1 MNAALR
7 LDPLQVYASSDV
19 AERVAPMI
27 PAEAARRVDG
37 RHSPGAI
44 RGGAVGAVGAAIG
57 AITGVIGGR
66 RRPAADVSGFE
77 AQALVATTLEEGFSV
92 EGDVA
97 EARTT
102 GNTCVLEFA
111 PDDPRAFRAILL
123 LPLLTSLP
131 QHPEQLYRGRRVKV
145 SGRIARFQ
153 GRPEMLL
160 QAPGYI
166 EVVDVSGPPPAAT
179 VAPPPTPAEEAPS
192 PPRGLAKDVQQRLAQ
207 VGGCERARARWREA
221 GTTARERATT
231 LSRCIEGT
239 GYRCHSESAALAPA
253 LSELEWA
260 EQQVEASCN

>member
-1 MNAALR
+1 MKHLGTVAAVAVALAGVAR
-7 LDPLQVYASSDV
+7 GVPPPTVSWQDAS
-19 AERVAPMI
+19 
-27 PAEAARRVDG
+27 
-37 RHSPGAI
+37 HY
-44 RGGAVGAVGAAIG
+44 VGEIV
-57 AITGVIGGR
+57 T
-66 RRPAADVSGFE
+66 
-77 AQALVATTLEEGFSV
+77 V

-192 PPRGLAKDVQQRLAQ
+192 PPRGLANRGAALLD
-207 VGGCERARARWREA
+207 GGRAGSGGRPAPSPRRARAERRHPA
-221 GTTARERATT
+221 GRVRADAAR
-231 LSRCIEGT
+231 
-239 GYRCHSESAALAPA
+239 
-253 LSELEWA
+253 
-260 EQQVEASCN
+260 

>member
-1 MNAALR
+1 VKHLVTVAAVAVALAGVAR
-7 LDPLQVYASSDV
+7 GVPPPTVSWQDAS
-19 AERVAPMI
+19 
-27 PAEAARRVDG
+27 
-37 RHSPGAI
+37 HY
-44 RGGAVGAVGAAIG
+44 VGEIV
-57 AITGVIGGR
+57 T
-66 RRPAADVSGFE
+66 
-77 AQALVATTLEEGFSV
+77 V

-145 SGRIARFQ
+145 SGRIVRFQ

-179 VAPPPTPAEEAPS
+179 VAPPPTPPAEEAPS

-221 GTTARERATT
+221 GTAARERATT

>member
-1 MNAALR
+1 MKHLVTVAAVAVALAGVAR
-7 LDPLQVYASSDV
+7 GVPPPTVSWQDAS
-19 AERVAPMI
+19 
-27 PAEAARRVDG
+27 
-37 RHSPGAI
+37 HY
-44 RGGAVGAVGAAIG
+44 VGEIV
-57 AITGVIGGR
+57 T
-66 RRPAADVSGFE
+66 
-77 AQALVATTLEEGFSV
+77 V

-145 SGRIARFQ
+145 SGRIVRFQ

-166 EVVDVSGPPPAAT
+166 EVVDVGGPPPAAT
-179 VAPPPTPAEEAPS
+179 LAPPPTPPAEEAPS
-192 PPRGLAKDVQQRLAQ
+192 PPRGLAKDLQQRLAQ
-207 VGGCERARARWREA
+207 VGDCERARARWREA
-221 GTTARERATT
+221 GTAARELATT

>member
-1 MNAALR
+1 VKHLVTVAAVAVALAGVAR
-7 LDPLQVYASSDV
+7 GVPPPTVSWQDAS
-19 AERVAPMI
+19 
-27 PAEAARRVDG
+27 
-37 RHSPGAI
+37 HY
-44 RGGAVGAVGAAIG
+44 VGEIV
-57 AITGVIGGR
+57 T
-66 RRPAADVSGFE
+66 
-77 AQALVATTLEEGFSV
+77 V

-179 VAPPPTPAEEAPS
+179 V
-192 PPRGLAKDVQQRLAQ
+192 VQQRLAQ

-221 GTTARERATT
+221 GTAARERATT

>member
-1 MNAALR
+1 MKHLVTVAAVAVALAGVAR
-7 LDPLQVYASSDV
+7 GVPPPTVSWQDAS
-19 AERVAPMI
+19 
-27 PAEAARRVDG
+27 
-37 RHSPGAI
+37 HY
-44 RGGAVGAVGAAIG
+44 VGEIV
-57 AITGVIGGR
+57 T
-66 RRPAADVSGFE
+66 
-77 AQALVATTLEEGFSV
+77 V

-153 GRPEMLL
+153 GRPEMVLR
-160 QAPGYI
+160 APGQI
-166 EVVDVSGPPPAAT
+166 EVVDVSGAPPAAAT
-179 VAPPPTPAEEAPS
+179 APPPTPLAEDAPS